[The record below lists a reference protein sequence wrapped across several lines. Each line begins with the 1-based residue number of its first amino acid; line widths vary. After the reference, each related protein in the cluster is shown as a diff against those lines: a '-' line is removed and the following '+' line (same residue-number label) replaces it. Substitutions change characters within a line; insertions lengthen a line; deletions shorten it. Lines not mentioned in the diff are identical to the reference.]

1 MTSVINIAV
10 KVTTPI
16 STGPL
21 AMKEFNRRGYQT
33 VIFHS
38 GTGLIGISIEG
49 VSISSY
55 YDRKKKR
62 AYGGFNEILMVAM
75 ESNPQI
81 KKELG
86 L

>member
-1 MTSVINIAV
+1 MTSVINIDV
-10 KVTTPI
+10 KFTTPI
-16 STGPL
+16 STGHL
-21 AMKEFNRRGYQT
+21 AMKEFNRCGYQT
-33 VIFHS
+33 VTFHS

-49 VSISSY
+49 VGSPSY

-62 AYGGFNEILMVAM
+62 AYGRFNEILMAAKLF
-75 ESNPQI
+75 NPQI

>member
-1 MTSVINIAV
+1 MTSVINISV
-10 KVTTPI
+10 KFTTPI

-21 AMKEFNRRGYQT
+21 AMKEFNRCGYQT
-33 VIFHS
+33 ITFHS
-38 GTGLIGISIEG
+38 GKGLIGISIEG

-62 AYGGFNEILMVAM
+62 AYGSFNEILMAAK
-75 ESNPQI
+75 EFNPQI